1 MILHGKTQA
10 LIDKEK
16 RIADWKTIIED
27 SKKDLA
33 ETDWVVIKLNEYQIT
48 NPEEYEAMLE
58 KYQPILDAREKMRKD
73 INRAEQELQ
82 NAGVIG
88 AGYAD

>member
-1 MILHGKTQA
+1 MTLKGKTQEQV
-10 LIDKEK
+10 DKEK
-16 RIADWKTIIED
+16 RIADLQMVIAD

-33 ETDWVVIKLNEYQIT
+33 ETDWVVIKLNEYRIN
-48 NPEEYEAMLE
+48 NPDAYDAMFE
-58 KYQPILDAREKMRKD
+58 KYKPLLDAREVMRQD
-73 INRAEQELQ
+73 INQAEQELQ

>member
-1 MILHGKTQA
+1 MMLKGKTQA
-10 LIDKEK
+10 DVDREK
-16 RIADWKTIIED
+16 QIADWKMIIRD

-33 ETDWVVIKLNEYQIT
+33 ETDWVVVKLNEYRIT